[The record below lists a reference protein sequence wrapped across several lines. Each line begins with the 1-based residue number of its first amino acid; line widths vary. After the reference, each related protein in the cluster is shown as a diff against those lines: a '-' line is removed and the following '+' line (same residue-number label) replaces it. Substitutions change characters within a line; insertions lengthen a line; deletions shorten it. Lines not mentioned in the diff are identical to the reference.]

1 MEQNISSQSF
11 CGGRS
16 EDMRNSIIAT
26 AGRTYPH
33 DPAHR
38 GYHVVYRENEVNHCP
53 GCGRSH
59 WYVGRLSA
67 ECGFCSTALPLV
79 DRLSTGAGLFVSRGS
94 RPSFDYSEA
103 A

>member
-1 MEQNISSQSF
+1 MSV
-11 CGGRS
+11 
-16 EDMRNSIIAT
+16 SIFGKRGTSVA
-26 AGRTYPH
+26 H

-59 WYVGRLSA
+59 WHIGRLSA
-67 ECGFCSTALPLV
+67 ECAFCGTALPLV
-79 DRLSTGAGLFVSRGS
+79 EKMTLGAGLFRVRTQ
-94 RPSFDYSEA
+94 REEFRDA